1 MAWLDSGVEKGA
13 AGLNP
18 ARTPTLTLSDLLTLS
33 LPRPGV
39 AGLKTP
45 SLTPTL
51 TLSRPANPIPTPRGV
66 AGIITPSSGGGT
78 GPNTGPQTRQVT
90 PPG

>member
-1 MAWLDSGVEKGA
+1 MAWLESGVEKGA

-33 LPRPGV
+33 LPR
-39 AGLKTP
+39 A
-45 SLTPTL
+45 
-51 TLSRPANPIPTPRGV
+51 GV